1 MKKNEVKIIA
11 SIMISMSLCLA
22 VTGCGYQ
29 ELPQVNNQD
38 YGFINND
45 EGNDDDDE
53 VIDDDDEVI
62 DDGDDNEDDGSE
74 DGGEEVIDDGEG
86 DKYALS
92 DQWGFINSG
101 LDSSIG
107 VSGYYID
114 TADYTKLISQLN
126 DQEKANISYTASYY
140 DDNGNIINTQTY
152 DRDYNNPENYAKS
165 YEEWGG
171 SCFGMSVSTVLKNDG
186 VLSASNLNAGNT
198 LSEADVTSSDVSAIN
213 FYHWQQRLLPC
224 RTARNTFE
232 SLRAKEQTDRI
243 IALAKSGKPFTLDM
257 FWKDSDGNDS
267 GHTVVGYGIETDGSW
282 TFTRNGQYSHTY
294 DTRILIYDCSYNPD
308 DKTDSEEQH
317 YIYIDSSNGM
327 WCNPAWGIMSSSS
340 AITNLNND
348 NGEFGGVMSAT
359 DYLNA
364 VNYTDGSTSDIYEQN
379 ADSATMAT
387 LYLNANQPVEI
398 RSTSGKAEV
407 NGLQVKDSTYG
418 NKLNTAADTAGKI
431 STIQAFIPQG
441 EDYYTV
447 TSKQDMNFG
456 LDVGNM
462 FISSSSNSGGTVT
475 FNSDGTYEA
484 KYDSKDAD
492 SNITVTSNTED
503 TFGIDDCN
511 SVKVSAPGSSD
522 IKISQSSSGV
532 VVDSDDLSGLSIT
545 GETTGQNIQID
556 AATSGDSVKIS
567 KDATG
572 DNIIAKADTNGDGK
586 YDKTISK
593 TKIPKKTKQKITLK
607 KKTLKIKAGKTAKLK
622 AKAKTKLTYKKT
634 SGNKKIT
641 ISSGGKIKVNKKL
654 KKGTY
659 KIKVKVTAKASKKYK
674 KATKTFTIKVK
685 IK

>member
-29 ELPQVNNQD
+29 ELPQVNTQD

-45 EGNDDDDE
+45 EGN
-53 VIDDDDEVI
+53 DDDDEVI

-126 DQEKANISYTASYY
+126 DQEKANISYAALDY
-140 DDNGNIINTQTY
+140 DDIGEGVNCQTY
-152 DRDYNNPENYAKS
+152 DKDYNDPEKYAKR
-165 YEEWGG
+165 YKKWGG

-186 VLSASNLNAGNT
+186 VLTASNLNAGET
-198 LSEADVTSSDVSAIN
+198 LSEAMVTPSDVSAIN

-224 RTARNTFE
+224 RTARNAFE
-232 SLRAKEQTDRI
+232 SLSAKEQTDRI
-243 IALAKSGKPFTLDM
+243 ISLAKSGKPFTLDM
-257 FWKDSDGNDS
+257 FWEDSNGKDS
-267 GHTVVGYGIETDGSW
+267 GHTVVGYGIETGEKW
-282 TFTRNGQYSHTY
+282 TVKIHGQYSHDY
-294 DTRILIYDCSYNPD
+294 DTKILIYDCSYDPN
-308 DKTDSEEQH
+308 DKNDSEDLH
-317 YIYIDSSNGM
+317 DIYIDSSNGM
-327 WCNPAWGIMSSSS
+327 WSNPAWNIMSSSNDIS
-340 AITNLNND
+340 NLTTD
-348 NGEFGGVMSAT
+348 NGEFGGVMSST
-359 DYLNA
+359 VYLNA
-364 VNYTDGSTSDIYEQN
+364 VNYTDGNTSDVYEQG
-379 ADSATMAT
+379 ADAAGMAT
-387 LYLNANQPVEI
+387 IYFNANQNVEI
-398 RSTSGKAEV
+398 NSSSGKAEL
-407 NGLQVKDSTYG
+407 NGLQVKNSTYG

-431 STIQAFIPQG
+431 NTIQAFVPQG
-441 EDYYTV
+441 EDYYTIA
-447 TSKQDMNFG
+447 SKEDMNFG
-456 LDVGNM
+456 MDVGNM
-462 FISSSSNSGGTVT
+462 FISSSSDSGGTVT

-484 KYDSKDAD
+484 KYDSKEAK
-492 SNITVTSNTED
+492 SNITVTSNAED

-511 SVKVSAPGSSD
+511 SVQVSAPGSSD
-522 IKISQSSSGV
+522 IKISQTSSGV
-532 VVDSDDLSGLSIT
+532 VVDGDDLSSLSIT

-556 AATSGDSVKIS
+556 ASTSGDSVKIA

-572 DNIIAKADTNGDGK
+572 DNIIAKADTNGDGT

-593 TKIPKKTKQKITLK
+593 NKIPKKSKQKITLK
-607 KKTLKIKAGKTAKLK
+607 KKTLKIKAGKSAKLK
-622 AKAKTKLTYKKT
+622 AKAKTKLSYKKT

-641 ISSGGKIKVNKKL
+641 VTSAGKVKVNKKQ

-674 KATKTFTIKVK
+674 KATKKFTIKIKVK
-685 IK
+685 